1 MPIERS
7 SSGSKA
13 HVVLFT
19 FQGKGHINPFM
30 NLAKQLAKLGVSVTL
45 LFPSKSALAMVT
57 SSAIEGLDI
66 KLATLPTPDLQ
77 LPATVTMPG
86 IRKSQTNSVHFDTFE
101 GPLRDFL
108 WEMLEDPS
116 TVSPSAVVVDL
127 LFPWTTS
134 VIDELRIPR
143 YVLYTAA
150 ASHLAIGLHLNA
162 NKEGKSLETLA
173 MEAEK
178 EGVIRV
184 PGLPPLKWNEVSK
197 EHKDK
202 SDTFFAGGESYRR
215 FLLGC
220 KGILLNTCYELEGK
234 VIDAVRAV
242 YPEIKLFPV
251 GPLIPE
257 HLLDQSQ
264 IKANADKFRKSTFLQ
279 SSRDLQC
286 EAWLN
291 KQEKSSVLYIS
302 FGSWIGIVEKQMSEL
317 ALALESSKKA
327 FLWVLPVPD
336 PEADTEKFLA
346 SVLPK
351 GFQER
356 TSERGLIIPEWAP
369 QHFILSHP
377 AVGGFLTHCGW
388 NSVTE
393 SISVTGVP
401 LLCWPF
407 VADQPAICRF
417 VVDGLRIGVDIR
429 ENREGIAE
437 SGEIERAVREVMES
451 DDLRERARSL
461 KNKVRESLD
470 HRAFQVFVESL
481 KKE

>member
-1 MPIERS
+1 
-7 SSGSKA
+7 
-13 HVVLFT
+13 
-19 FQGKGHINPFM
+19 
-30 NLAKQLAKLGVSVTL
+30 
-45 LFPSKSALAMVT
+45 
-57 SSAIEGLDI
+57 
-66 KLATLPTPDLQ
+66 
-77 LPATVTMPG
+77 
-86 IRKSQTNSVHFDTFE
+86 
-101 GPLRDFL
+101 
-108 WEMLEDPS
+108 
-116 TVSPSAVVVDL
+116 AVVVDL

-257 HLLDQSQ
+257 HLLDH
-264 IKANADKFRKSTFLQ
+264 
-279 SSRDLQC
+279 SRDLQC

-461 KNKVRESLD
+461 KN
-470 HRAFQVFVESL
+470 
-481 KKE
+481 